1 MSILYVNQSLLCY
14 HKRCSFIGSTIIAF
28 LYNHTSMQ
36 LLNRKYQVPVLAPND
51 IATINGEKAELAGVK
66 ILVVLRVWVTTDEVT
81 YINHSGGIVAECQ
94 ANGKIACVLS
104 LCNIYSFHSW
114 YAEN

>member
-1 MSILYVNQSLLCY
+1 
-14 HKRCSFIGSTIIAF
+14 
-28 LYNHTSMQ
+28 MQ

-104 LCNIYSFHSW
+104 LCNIYIGHSFFINDSAAKIKNKSESSKKKGEIIDGW
-114 YAEN
+114 TFLRE